1 MCLGSHFMTGVAI
14 WGWVRVVCLET
25 EGMFVWGGDDACGFY
40 MCYEDSFTQ
49 YLRFSDVISVSKH

>member
-1 MCLGSHFMTGVAI
+1 
-14 WGWVRVVCLET
+14 
-25 EGMFVWGGDDACGFY
+25 MFVWGGDDACGFY